1 MFSSGS
7 NVIAAEIHQASGSS
21 SDIRFDMFLRGETTL
36 GGGDNVTDPFYLK
49 SPTLLRARSY
59 DGGSNKW
66 SALNE
71 AFFSIDSVP
80 AASTNLVISEINYHP
95 YEPTKVEELEVS
107 SDRDDYE
114 FIEFFNSGNKAI
126 DLTGLR
132 FDLGVN
138 FTFSDNTI
146 LASGQYL
153 LLIRNRDAFE
163 SRYGARNVQIQ
174 EYTGRL
180 SNDGEQLRIVNNDS
194 ETIID
199 FTYNDQLPW
208 PKPADGEGATLSL
221 SGNVISNPS
230 NWSQSRTFGGSPGEA
245 EVATIPY
252 DEWAAINLVEE
263 GPEGDDDSDD
273 VSNYLEYYFGSDPK
287 LYADAPFASANVQ
300 RLGEDNYLTISFP
313 RNTLAD
319 ASVEVEFSL
328 DLRTWTSESKSF
340 ETISNIN
347 NGNGV
352 SEVTIRYMK
361 PISNNSKKVFFRLK
375 SN

>member
-1 MFSSGS
+1 MLSSGS
-7 NVIAAEIHQASGSS
+7 NAIAAEIHQGSGSS

-36 GGGDNVTDPFYLK
+36 GGGDNITDPFYLK

-146 LASGQYL
+146 LDSGQYL

-180 SNDGEQLRIVNNDS
+180 SNDGEQLRIVNDDS

-199 FTYNDQLPW
+199 FT
-208 PKPADGEGATLSL
+208 
-221 SGNVISNPS
+221 
-230 NWSQSRTFGGSPGEA
+230 
-245 EVATIPY
+245 
-252 DEWAAINLVEE
+252 
-263 GPEGDDDSDD
+263 
-273 VSNYLEYYFGSDPK
+273 
-287 LYADAPFASANVQ
+287 
-300 RLGEDNYLTISFP
+300 
-313 RNTLAD
+313 
-319 ASVEVEFSL
+319 
-328 DLRTWTSESKSF
+328 
-340 ETISNIN
+340 
-347 NGNGV
+347 
-352 SEVTIRYMK
+352 
-361 PISNNSKKVFFRLK
+361 
-375 SN
+375 